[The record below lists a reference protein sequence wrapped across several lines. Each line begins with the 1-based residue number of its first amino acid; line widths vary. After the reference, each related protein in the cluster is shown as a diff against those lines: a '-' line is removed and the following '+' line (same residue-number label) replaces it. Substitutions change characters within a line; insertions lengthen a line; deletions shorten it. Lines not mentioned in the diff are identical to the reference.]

1 MQSVLNDLIFHFSS
15 LSCRGPKVYKMFLF
29 SIQEMHSQLFLTL
42 IVLELWKK
50 ILFIYHDFYCSF
62 LLIQNIK
69 INEGI
74 SRVPPMSFIWC
85 LVLFTYFFGA
95 IVVVEPWWAKTLKTL
110 PRHSNIWKVFYIVQT
125 EIIWRHVMKD
135 KFELQIISIFTKYII
150 FSAPSPPSPPS
161 WQWKQKMFN
170 IWVSTFWCDQRKFRF
185 YFLNTK
191 LCVFL
196 HKIKTHFRP
205 FSCVFSISPNSW
217 DIELKEKYLNVFNQV
232 IFIWRGSRQPET
244 VHNLIILYSQK
255 MFSSLWNYK
264 ECWVSSSTLTD
275 SSLHPNLNLPDFQT
289 QLDSRIR
296 FTGILP
302 LSDLFNLKS
311 AMAALRNFLIF
322 TWHY

>member
-1 MQSVLNDLIFHFSS
+1 
-15 LSCRGPKVYKMFLF
+15 
-29 SIQEMHSQLFLTL
+29 
-42 IVLELWKK
+42 
-50 ILFIYHDFYCSF
+50 
-62 LLIQNIK
+62 
-69 INEGI
+69 
-74 SRVPPMSFIWC
+74 MSFIWC
-85 LVLFTYFFGA
+85 LVLFTYLFGA

-217 DIELKEKYLNVFNQV
+217 DIELERKIFECFQSGFIYLKRLQTASNSPQPDYSLFPED
-232 IFIWRGSRQPET
+232 IF
-244 VHNLIILYSQK
+244 
-255 MFSSLWNYK
+255 FS
-264 ECWVSSSTLTD
+264 
-275 SSLHPNLNLPDFQT
+275 
-289 QLDSRIR
+289 
-296 FTGILP
+296 
-302 LSDLFNLKS
+302 LK
-311 AMAALRNFLIF
+311 L
-322 TWHY
+322 